1 MNKLLNK
8 FSLLG
13 YSVKI
18 MILIGVLGLFPFIFG
33 LVDLWVNKNELL
45 FKINL
50 PKYYG
55 AIILTFLGSKYWGII
70 LNLHGKNKLSNQ
82 LEVNIIIWSILP
94 SILGIIVLSIQNSF
108 SIIILALGFI
118 LSQIIDEL
126 LYNRI
131 NLPYW
136 YLMLRRAL
144 TSLVL
149 VILICTYIIIK

>member
-55 AIILTFLGSKYWGII
+55 AIILTFLGSKYWGLI
-70 LNLHGKNKLSNQ
+70 LNLRGKNKLSNQ
-82 LEVNIIIWSILP
+82 MEVNIIIWSILP
-94 SILGIIVLSIQNSF
+94 SIIGIIVLSIQNSF
-108 SIIILALGFI
+108 SIIILAFGFI

>member
-94 SILGIIVLSIQNSF
+94 SIIGIIVLSIQNSF
-108 SIIILALGFI
+108 SIIILAFGFI

-131 NLPYW
+131 NLPFL

>member
-8 FSLLG
+8 LSLLE

-18 MILIGVLGLFPFIFG
+18 TILIGIMGLFPFIFG

-94 SILGIIVLSIQNSF
+94 SIIGIIVLSIQNSF
-108 SIIILALGFI
+108 SIIILAFGFI

-136 YLMLRRAL
+136 YLVLRRAL

>member
-8 FSLLG
+8 LSLLG

-18 MILIGVLGLFPFIFG
+18 TILIGIMGLFPFIFG
-33 LVDLWVNKNELL
+33 LVDLWVNKNALL

-55 AIILTFLGSKYWGII
+55 AIILTFLGSKYWGMI

-108 SIIILALGFI
+108 SIIILAFGVI
-118 LSQIIDEL
+118 LCQIIDEL
-126 LYNRI
+126 LYNKI

-136 YLMLRRAL
+136 YLVLRRTL

-149 VILICTYIIIK
+149 MILICTYIIIK

>member
-8 FSLLG
+8 FSLQA

-18 MILIGVLGLFPFIFG
+18 MILIGILGLIPFILG
-33 LVDLWVNKNELL
+33 LVDLWVNKDELL

-70 LNLHGKNKLSNQ
+70 LNLNGKNKLSNQ

-94 SILGIIVLSIQNSF
+94 SILGIIVLSIKNSF
-108 SIIILALGFI
+108 SIIILAFGFI
-118 LSQIIDEL
+118 LCQIIDEL

-136 YLMLRRAL
+136 YLMLRRTL

>member
-70 LNLHGKNKLSNQ
+70 LNLRGKNKLSNQ

-94 SILGIIVLSIQNSF
+94 SIIGIIVLSIQNSF
-108 SIIILALGFI
+108 SIIILAFGFI

>member
-33 LVDLWVNKNELL
+33 LVDLWVNKNELF

-94 SILGIIVLSIQNSF
+94 SIIGIIVLSIQNSF
-108 SIIILALGFI
+108 SIIILAFGFI

>member
-33 LVDLWVNKNELL
+33 LVDLSVNKNELL

-94 SILGIIVLSIQNSF
+94 SIIGIIVLSIQNSF
-108 SIIILALGFI
+108 SIIILAFGFI

>member
-94 SILGIIVLSIQNSF
+94 SIIGIIILSIQNSF
-108 SIIILALGFI
+108 SIIILAFGFI

>member
-70 LNLHGKNKLSNQ
+70 LNLHGKNKLFNQ

-94 SILGIIVLSIQNSF
+94 SIIGIIVLSIQNSF
-108 SIIILALGFI
+108 SIIILAFGFI

-136 YLMLRRAL
+136 YLILRRAL

>member
-70 LNLHGKNKLSNQ
+70 LNSHGKNKLSNQ
-82 LEVNIIIWSILP
+82 MEVNIIIWSILP
-94 SILGIIVLSIQNSF
+94 SIIGIIVLSIQNSF
-108 SIIILALGFI
+108 SIIILAFGFI

>member
-70 LNLHGKNKLSNQ
+70 LNLNGKNKLSNQ

-94 SILGIIVLSIQNSF
+94 SILGIIVLSIKNSF
-108 SIIILALGFI
+108 SIIILAFGFI
-118 LSQIIDEL
+118 LCQIIDEL

-136 YLMLRRAL
+136 YLMLRRTL

>member
-70 LNLHGKNKLSNQ
+70 LNLNGKNKLSNQ

-118 LSQIIDEL
+118 LCQIIDEL

-136 YLMLRRAL
+136 YLVLRRAL

>member
-8 FSLLG
+8 LSLLG

-18 MILIGVLGLFPFIFG
+18 TILIGIMGLFPFIFG

-70 LNLHGKNKLSNQ
+70 LNSHGKNKLSNQ
-82 LEVNIIIWSILP
+82 MEVNIIIWSILP
-94 SILGIIVLSIQNSF
+94 SILGIIVLFIQNSF
-108 SIIILALGFI
+108 SIIILAFGFI

>member
-82 LEVNIIIWSILP
+82 LEVNIIIWSVLP
-94 SILGIIVLSIQNSF
+94 SIIGIIVLSIQNSF
-108 SIIILALGFI
+108 SIIILAFGFI

-131 NLPYW
+131 NFPYW

>member
-82 LEVNIIIWSILP
+82 FEVNIIIWSILP
-94 SILGIIVLSIQNSF
+94 SIIGIIVLSIQNSF
-108 SIIILALGFI
+108 SIIILAFGFI

>member
-94 SILGIIVLSIQNSF
+94 SIIGIIVLSIQNSF

>member
-18 MILIGVLGLFPFIFG
+18 MILIGILGLFPFIFG
-33 LVDLWVNKNELL
+33 LVDLWVNNNELL

-70 LNLHGKNKLSNQ
+70 LNLHDKNKLSNQ

-94 SILGIIVLSIQNSF
+94 SIIGIIVLSIQNSF
-108 SIIILALGFI
+108 SIIILAFGFI

>member
-70 LNLHGKNKLSNQ
+70 LNLHDKNKLSNQ

-94 SILGIIVLSIQNSF
+94 SIIGIIVLSIQNSF
-108 SIIILALGFI
+108 SIIILAFGFI

>member
-70 LNLHGKNKLSNQ
+70 LNLHSKNKLSNQ

-94 SILGIIVLSIQNSF
+94 SIIGIIVLSIQNSF
-108 SIIILALGFI
+108 SIIILAFGFI

>member
-8 FSLLG
+8 FSLQA

-18 MILIGVLGLFPFIFG
+18 MILIGILGLIPFILG
-33 LVDLWVNKNELL
+33 LVDLWVNKDELL

-70 LNLHGKNKLSNQ
+70 LNLNGKNKLSNQ
-82 LEVNIIIWSILP
+82 SEVNIIIWSISP
-94 SILGIIVLSIQNSF
+94 SILGIIVLSIKNSF
-108 SIIILALGFI
+108 SIIILAFGFI
-118 LSQIIDEL
+118 LCQIIDEL

-136 YLMLRRAL
+136 YLMLRRTL

>member
-8 FSLLG
+8 LSLLG

-18 MILIGVLGLFPFIFG
+18 TILIGIMGLFPFIFG

-94 SILGIIVLSIQNSF
+94 SIIGIIVLSIQNSF
-108 SIIILALGFI
+108 SIIILAFGFI

>member
-18 MILIGVLGLFPFIFG
+18 IILIGILGLFPFIFG

-70 LNLHGKNKLSNQ
+70 LNLQGKNKLSNQ

-108 SIIILALGFI
+108 SIIILAFGFI

>member
-94 SILGIIVLSIQNSF
+94 SIMGIIVLSIQNSF

>member
-8 FSLLG
+8 FSLQA

-18 MILIGVLGLFPFIFG
+18 MILIGILGLIPFILG
-33 LVDLWVNKNELL
+33 LVDLWVNKDELL

-70 LNLHGKNKLSNQ
+70 LNLNGKNKLSNQ
-82 LEVNIIIWSILP
+82 LEVNIIIWSISP
-94 SILGIIVLSIQNSF
+94 SILGIIVLSIKNSF
-108 SIIILALGFI
+108 SIIILAFGFI
-118 LSQIIDEL
+118 LCQIIDEL

-136 YLMLRRAL
+136 YLMLRRTL

>member
-8 FSLLG
+8 LSLLG

-18 MILIGVLGLFPFIFG
+18 TILIGIMGLFPFIFG

-70 LNLHGKNKLSNQ
+70 LNSHGKNKLSNQ
-82 LEVNIIIWSILP
+82 MEVNIIIWSILP
-94 SILGIIVLSIQNSF
+94 SILGIIVLYIQNSF
-108 SIIILALGFI
+108 SIIILAFGFI
-118 LSQIIDEL
+118 LCQIIDEL

-136 YLMLRRAL
+136 YLVLRRAL
-144 TSLVL
+144 TSFVL
-149 VILICTYIIIK
+149 MILICTYIIIK

>member
-8 FSLLG
+8 LSLLE

-18 MILIGVLGLFPFIFG
+18 TILIGIMGLFPFIFG

-70 LNLHGKNKLSNQ
+70 LNSHGKNKLSNQ
-82 LEVNIIIWSILP
+82 MEVNIIIWSILP

-108 SIIILALGFI
+108 SIIILAFGFI

>member
-70 LNLHGKNKLSNQ
+70 LNLHCKNKLSNQ

-94 SILGIIVLSIQNSF
+94 SIIGIIVLSIQNSF
-108 SIIILALGFI
+108 SIIILAFGFI

>member
-94 SILGIIVLSIQNSF
+94 SIIGIIVLSIQNSF
-108 SIIILALGFI
+108 SIIILAVGFI

>member
-8 FSLLG
+8 LSLLE

-18 MILIGVLGLFPFIFG
+18 TILIGIMGLFPFIFG

-94 SILGIIVLSIQNSF
+94 SIIGIIVLSIQNSF
-108 SIIILALGFI
+108 SIIILAFGFI

>member
-50 PKYYG
+50 PKCYG
-55 AIILTFLGSKYWGII
+55 VIILTFLGSKYWGII

-108 SIIILALGFI
+108 SIIILAFGFI
-118 LSQIIDEL
+118 LCQIIYET

-136 YLMLRRAL
+136 
-144 TSLVL
+144 
-149 VILICTYIIIK
+149 

>member
-8 FSLLG
+8 LSLLG

-18 MILIGVLGLFPFIFG
+18 TILIGIVGLFPFIFG

-70 LNLHGKNKLSNQ
+70 LNLNSKNKLSNQ

-94 SILGIIVLSIQNSF
+94 SIIGIIVLSIQNSF
-108 SIIILALGFI
+108 SIIILAFGFI

>member
-70 LNLHGKNKLSNQ
+70 LNLNGKNKLSNQ

-108 SIIILALGFI
+108 SIIILAFGFI

>member
-1 MNKLLNK
+1 
-8 FSLLG
+8 
-13 YSVKI
+13 
-18 MILIGVLGLFPFIFG
+18 MI
-33 LVDLWVNKNELL
+33 
-45 FKINL
+45 
-50 PKYYG
+50 
-55 AIILTFLGSKYWGII
+55 
-70 LNLHGKNKLSNQ
+70 KNKLSNQ

-94 SILGIIVLSIQNSF
+94 SIIGIIVLSIQNSF
-108 SIIILALGFI
+108 SIIILAFGFI

>member
-8 FSLLG
+8 FSLQA

-18 MILIGVLGLFPFIFG
+18 MILIGILGLIPFILG
-33 LVDLWVNKNELL
+33 LVDLWVNKDELL

-70 LNLHGKNKLSNQ
+70 LNLNGKNKLSNQ

-94 SILGIIVLSIQNSF
+94 SILGIIVLSIKNSF
-108 SIIILALGFI
+108 SIIILAFGFI
-118 LSQIIDEL
+118 LCQIIDEL

>member
-70 LNLHGKNKLSNQ
+70 LNLHRKNKLSNQ

-94 SILGIIVLSIQNSF
+94 SIIGIIVLSIQNSF
-108 SIIILALGFI
+108 SIIILAFGFI

>member
-33 LVDLWVNKNELL
+33 LVDLWVNKNELF

-108 SIIILALGFI
+108 SIIILAFGFI